1 MGLVRNKIENYFER
15 KLLQCSYTERSV
27 KCRVTII
34 VYYPGLFTNSN
45 QVRYVCVCVAGWR
58 GGGGGGVKKNTSECK
73 MNN

>member
-45 QVRYVCVCVAGWR
+45 QVRYVCVCGGVE
-58 GGGGGGVKKNTSECK
+58 GGGGCCKKNTSECK
-73 MNN
+73 MKN

>member
-45 QVRYVCVCVAGWR
+45 QVRYVCVCVG
-58 GGGGGGVKKNTSECK
+58 
-73 MNN
+73 

>member
-15 KLLQCSYTERSV
+15 KLLQCSYTARSV

-45 QVRYVCVCVAGWR
+45 QVRYVCVCGGVE

-73 MNN
+73 MKN

>member
-45 QVRYVCVCVAGWR
+45 QVRYVCVC
-58 GGGGGGVKKNTSECK
+58 GVKKIQVNAR
-73 MNN
+73 